1 VISFTDI
8 ALLSVGRF
16 HLYFIF
22 TPTLVPCPPTMPRS
36 LDNCWLLSKYYDIYG
51 WLLQGMGADVLG
63 DHRAGKKASDAPP
76 STASNSVPLAKKA
89 KIGPGQ
95 CYLLVY
101 ADLANKPTASTRI
114 TQSTQEPGFSPSSA
128 VSQTNPHISP
138 IPSGI
143 ATSIQSAP
151 GATLAS
157 TTTFQSNRP
166 APSPSPPGLT
176 TTQTLPRL
184 AESDRA
190 NLHAATNTAYTSP
203 SNPSYKL
210 TASELNA
217 LRMGRPNARGDTV
230 FFKPGFIDEN
240 PWKVLHHASREERGV
255 RNEG

>member
-1 VISFTDI
+1 
-8 ALLSVGRF
+8 
-16 HLYFIF
+16 
-22 TPTLVPCPPTMPRS
+22 
-36 LDNCWLLSKYYDIYG
+36 
-51 WLLQGMGADVLG
+51 MGADFLG

-76 STASNSVPLAKKA
+76 STASNSVPVAKRA

-95 CYLLVY
+95 CYLFVY
-101 ADLANKPTASTRI
+101 ADLANKATASTRI

-157 TTTFQSNRP
+157 TTFQSTRP
-166 APSPSPPGLT
+166 APSLPGLT

-217 LRMGRPNARGDTV
+217 LRVGWPNARGDTV

>member
-1 VISFTDI
+1 
-8 ALLSVGRF
+8 
-16 HLYFIF
+16 
-22 TPTLVPCPPTMPRS
+22 
-36 LDNCWLLSKYYDIYG
+36 
-51 WLLQGMGADVLG
+51 MGADVLG
-63 DHRAGKKASDAPP
+63 DHRTGKKASDAPP
-76 STASNSVPLAKKA
+76 STAGNSVPVAKKA

-95 CYLLVY
+95 CYLFVY

-114 TQSTQEPGFSPSSA
+114 TQSTQQPGFSPSSA

-143 ATSIQSAP
+143 ATSIQSAS

-157 TTTFQSNRP
+157 TTTFQSTRP
-166 APSPSPPGLT
+166 AASPPGLT
-176 TTQTLPRL
+176 TTQILPRL
-184 AESDRA
+184 TEPDRA
-190 NLHAATNTAYTSP
+190 NLHTATNAAYTSP

-240 PWKVLHHASREERGV
+240 PWKVLHHASREELGV